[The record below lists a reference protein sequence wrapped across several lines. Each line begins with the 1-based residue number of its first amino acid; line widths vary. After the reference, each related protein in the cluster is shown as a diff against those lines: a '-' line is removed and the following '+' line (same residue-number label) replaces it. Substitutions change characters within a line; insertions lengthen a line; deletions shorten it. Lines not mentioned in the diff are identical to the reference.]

1 MTNVQKLIKYLALVL
16 AFFLIITI
24 FSAITMAI
32 YGIANEIG
40 LKKDK
45 ERHEMVD
52 LKCSYKGI
60 TSLDIDINYS
70 NLDIKLGRE
79 FLVQTDNKEISCKD
93 DNGKL
98 VIEEKDKWFSWG
110 YSRNLVVYIPDD
122 FSFEKVNIE
131 SGAGSVDIES
141 IVAEKLKLDLGAGKT
156 DIDNLIVSKD
166 AFINTG
172 AGKFQVLAGS
182 INNLDF
188 DIGVGEAN
196 IKTKLTGVNR
206 FDAGVGALKL
216 NLLGNL
222 DDYRIKVSKGIGNIS
237 IDSKNVSEGEIGNG
251 DVIVDI
257 DGGIGEI
264 KVDFNE

>member
-1 MTNVQKLIKYLALVL
+1 MAFTYTNAPVLSKVKIGEQYYYLKDADVR
-16 AFFLIITI
+16 
-24 FSAITMAI
+24 AILNAI
-32 YGIANEIG
+32 NAN
-40 LKKDK
+40 
-45 ERHEMVD
+45 
-52 LKCSYKGI
+52 
-60 TSLDIDINYS
+60 
-70 NLDIKLGRE
+70 
-79 FLVQTDNKEISCKD
+79 
-93 DNGKL
+93 
-98 VIEEKDKWFSWG
+98 
-110 YSRNLVVYIPDD
+110 VY
-122 FSFEKVNIE
+122 
-131 SGAGSVDIES
+131 
-141 IVAEKLKLDLGAGKT
+141 EKLKLDLGAGKT

>member
-1 MTNVQKLIKYLALVL
+1 M
-16 AFFLIITI
+16 
-24 FSAITMAI
+24 
-32 YGIANEIG
+32 
-40 LKKDK
+40 
-45 ERHEMVD
+45 
-52 LKCSYKGI
+52 
-60 TSLDIDINYS
+60 
-70 NLDIKLGRE
+70 
-79 FLVQTDNKEISCKD
+79 
-93 DNGKL
+93 
-98 VIEEKDKWFSWG
+98 
-110 YSRNLVVYIPDD
+110 
-122 FSFEKVNIE
+122 
-131 SGAGSVDIES
+131 
-141 IVAEKLKLDLGAGKT
+141 
-156 DIDNLIVSKD
+156 IVSKD

-222 DDYRIKVSKGIGNIS
+222 DDYRIKVSKEIGNIS